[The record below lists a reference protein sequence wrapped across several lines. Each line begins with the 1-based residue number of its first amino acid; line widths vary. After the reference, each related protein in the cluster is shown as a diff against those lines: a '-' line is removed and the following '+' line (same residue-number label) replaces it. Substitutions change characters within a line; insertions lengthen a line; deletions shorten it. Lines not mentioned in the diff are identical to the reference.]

1 MNKKNKDTKD
11 AEELTRLERRILPLL
26 HTPEITM
33 KYIKQMTYK
42 DKEALYGVLYE
53 KFHGKK
59 PS

>member
-1 MNKKNKDTKD
+1 MSKKDKDTK
-11 AEELTRLERRILPLL
+11 ELTRLERRILPLL

-42 DKEALYGVLYE
+42 DKEALYGVLHE

>member
-1 MNKKNKDTKD
+1 MSKKDKDTK
-11 AEELTRLERRILPLL
+11 ELTRLERRLLPLL

>member
-1 MNKKNKDTKD
+1 MSKKDKDTKG
-11 AEELTRLERRILPLL
+11 LTRLERRILPLL

>member
-1 MNKKNKDTKD
+1 MSKKDKDTK
-11 AEELTRLERRILPLL
+11 ELTRLERRILPLL

-33 KYIKQMTYK
+33 KYIKQMSYK
-42 DKEALYGVLYE
+42 DKEALYDVLYE

>member
-1 MNKKNKDTKD
+1 MSKKDKDTK
-11 AEELTRLERRILPLL
+11 ELTRLERRILPLL
-26 HTPEITM
+26 HTPQITM

>member
-1 MNKKNKDTKD
+1 MSKKDKDTK
-11 AEELTRLERRILPLL
+11 ELTRLERRILPLL
-26 HTPEITM
+26 HTPQITM

-42 DKEALYGVLYE
+42 DKEALYDVLYE

>member
-1 MNKKNKDTKD
+1 MSKKDKDTK
-11 AEELTRLERRILPLL
+11 ELTRLERRILPLL

-33 KYIKQMTYK
+33 KYIKQMTYR

>member
-1 MNKKNKDTKD
+1 MSKKDKD
-11 AEELTRLERRILPLL
+11 AKELTRLERRILPLL

>member
-1 MNKKNKDTKD
+1 MSKKDKDTK
-11 AEELTRLERRILPLL
+11 ELTRLERRILPLL

-53 KFHGKK
+53 KFHGKN